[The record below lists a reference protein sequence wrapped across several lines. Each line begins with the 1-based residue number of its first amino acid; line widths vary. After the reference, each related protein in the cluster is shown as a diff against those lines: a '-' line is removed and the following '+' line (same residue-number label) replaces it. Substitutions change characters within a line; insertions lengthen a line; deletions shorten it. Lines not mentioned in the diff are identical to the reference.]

1 MDKCKIVEDLI
12 PGFCDGILND
22 ESRKF
27 VEEHIKE
34 CKNCADKI
42 EEYKKINTDEN
53 INKEQ
58 INYFK
63 KINRRNNVKVAL
75 GIIIIILVFLLGNYI
90 YNFTIMYRYKKNY
103 EEISRADNYYFERRE
118 NSNYGVSVVK
128 IWKNGNKVK
137 KEEGMYENSDDKYHL
152 NRITYETIGSNE
164 RIEINENEKS
174 ATYITSK
181 LETSDKI
188 LDGLYPNLGV
198 PLGMK
203 GNILFQLGTPFYGKV
218 EGTSRN
224 GSNREYY
231 IIQYGETTLYV
242 HKDTMIPWQTTGE
255 TSGKSFYPDSNEVVK
270 NEYVSKNYYIY
281 NANTVSDEDVNV
293 PNLDGYEKS
302 YKDVDF

>member
-118 NSNYGVSVVK
+118 NAENSVGVVK
-128 IWKNGNKVK
+128 VWKKGNKIK
-137 KEEGMYENSDDKYHL
+137 REEGLYDDTDQYHL
-152 NRITYETIGSNE
+152 NRIVYETIGSNE
-164 RIEINENEKS
+164 RIEIDEDDKS
-174 ATYITSK
+174 ATYVTSK
-181 LETSDKI
+181 LTTSERV

-198 PLGMK
+198 PLSMK
-203 GNILFQLGTPFYGKV
+203 SNIFFQLGTPFYGKV

-231 IIQYGETTLYV
+231 IIQYGVITLYV
-242 HKDTMIPWQTTGE
+242 HKDTMIPWQTVGE
-255 TSGKSFYPDSNEVVK
+255 TSEKSFYPNSNDVVK
-270 NEYVSKNYYIY
+270 SEFIRKNYYIY

-302 YKDVDF
+302 YKDVEF